1 MLAPLLARFGAR
13 LEVEVARRGFNP
25 QGGGELRVRAGLLS
39 GERLRAVDLSVR
51 YVYVYVYVFVYVLYL

>member
-51 YVYVYVYVFVYVLYL
+51 YV